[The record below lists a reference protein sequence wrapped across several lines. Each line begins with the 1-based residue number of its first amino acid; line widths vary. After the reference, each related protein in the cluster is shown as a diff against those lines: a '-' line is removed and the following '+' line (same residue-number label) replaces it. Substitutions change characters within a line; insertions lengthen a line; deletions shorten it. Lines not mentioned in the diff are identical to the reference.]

1 MSSNRRT
8 IAFLALTAIAASSA
22 WLIYSR
28 KKRLPDESIDAHT
41 SMDINMQ
48 QRTALAEAA
57 RSKGNKFYTD
67 KKIDEAIA
75 CYTESINLYPSEH
88 KDLRLAYA
96 NRAACNLLKVLHS
109 RSIFRIDIVE

>member
-8 IAFLALTAIAASSA
+8 IAFLGFTAIAASSA
-22 WLIYSR
+22 WFFYSR
-28 KKRLPDESIDAHT
+28 KKRLSNELIDTHM
-41 SMDINMQ
+41 SLDINIE

-75 CYTESINLYPSEH
+75 CYTESIGLYPAEH

-96 NRAACNLLKVLHS
+96 NRAACNLIKVLHS
-109 RSIFRIDIVE
+109 WSIFGIYIAE